1 MSALRKPS
9 LKMQWYATGSVQ
21 TNARRPD
28 QRCAGLIQAGFRQ
41 GSLRKIQAALKSW
54 KQPSATAAVAKPAF
68 RCAGSLKK
76 SRK

>member
-1 MSALRKPS
+1 
-9 LKMQWYATGSVQ
+9 MQWYATGSVN

-28 QRCAGLIQAGFRQ
+28 HRCARPIQRGLDH

-54 KQPSATAAVAKPAF
+54 THARTTAAVAKPAL
-68 RCAGSLKK
+68 RCTGSLKN